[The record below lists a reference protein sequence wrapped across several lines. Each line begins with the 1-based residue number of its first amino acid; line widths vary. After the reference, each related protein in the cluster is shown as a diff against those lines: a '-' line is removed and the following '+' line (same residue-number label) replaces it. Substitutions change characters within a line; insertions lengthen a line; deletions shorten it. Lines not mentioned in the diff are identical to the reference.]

1 MPRLSA
7 HTRAALRTAS
17 LTVLGVGGISV
28 AAIIVTDGEDTKHVH
43 FHMIFGL
50 VTALAAT
57 GVWWLWRPRPSVLE
71 RGARLAV
78 VAALCILAASFL
90 LEGIVRSASGA
101 STASPTSVTQPLIL
115 VVPVTLLLAVLALL
129 LRLGSFILG
138 KVSSNR
144 GSQAPG

>member
-1 MPRLSA
+1 MA
-7 HTRAALRTAS
+7 
-17 LTVLGVGGISV
+17 GVGAISV
-28 AAIIVTDGEDTKHVH
+28 AAIIVTDGEDTTHVH

-90 LEGIVRSASGA
+90 MEGIGA
-101 STASPTSVTQPLIL
+101 FGFGWLHSFANSVTQPMILI
-115 VVPVTLLLAVLALL
+115 VPVTLLLAVLALL
-129 LRLGSFILG
+129 VRLGSVVL
-138 KVSSNR
+138 KKASRTR
-144 GSQAPG
+144 GSQAQP